1 MESRHR
7 DFSLELASCT
17 IKISS
22 NFDSGN
28 LESAQLI
35 DGKVTLT
42 PAFDPMNAQ
51 YSLKQ
56 SSKTF
61 FHFSIQA
68 SIEINL
74 PIVIRHMKILQYFA
88 NVGMSLFR
96 ISNFRNTI
104 ASVLAKNRGKGGTRW
119 FNTKNNS
126 YKV

>member
-7 DFSLELASCT
+7 DFSLELAGST

-28 LESAQLI
+28 LENAQLI

-68 SIEINL
+68 SSEIDL
-74 PIVIRHMKILQYFA
+74 PLVIRHMKILQYFSS
-88 NVGMSLFR
+88 VLMSSCR
-96 ISNFRNTI
+96 ISNFSNII
-104 ASVLAKNRGKGGTRW
+104 ASAWGANRRKGGPKQ
-119 FNTKNNS
+119 FSTKNNNC
-126 YKV
+126 KV

>member
-7 DFSLELASCT
+7 DFSLELAGSK

-28 LESAQLI
+28 LENAQII
-35 DGKVTLT
+35 DGKLTLT

-68 SIEINL
+68 SSEINL
-74 PIVIRHMKILQYFA
+74 QIVIRHMKIIQYFA
-88 NVGMSLFR
+88 NVLMGLFR
-96 ISNFRNTI
+96 ISNFRNI
-104 ASVLAKNRGKGGTRW
+104 IVSVSGINRRKGGHR
-119 FNTKNNS
+119 
-126 YKV
+126 

>member
-1 MESRHR
+1 MESRHM
-7 DFSLELASCT
+7 DFSLELAGSK

-28 LESAQLI
+28 LENAQLI
-35 DGKVTLT
+35 DGKLTLT

-68 SIEINL
+68 SSEIEL
-74 PIVIRHMKILQYFA
+74 PIVVKHMKILQYFA
-88 NVGMSLFR
+88 NVLKGSFR
-96 ISNFRNTI
+96 ISNFRNIIVSALVT
-104 ASVLAKNRGKGGTRW
+104 NRRKGGRRW
-119 FNTKNNS
+119 FNTKNNNCG
-126 YKV
+126 V